1 MNYLLKSK
9 AVDNFPRLSDLQL
22 DADLD
27 VGTYTSNSEQ
37 SAQAFKQAMIVQAD
51 LCGFI
56 PTDGVKVY
64 RLRNK
69 KVKGMYTTPTY
80 RLFNSMDT
88 LTYSHH

>member
-56 PTDGVKVY
+56 PTDGVKVGTMS
-64 RLRNK
+64 RK
-69 KVKGMYTTPTY
+69 KD
-80 RLFNSMDT
+80 S
-88 LTYSHH
+88 